1 MKTTFSRFTLIFTVT
16 CAIFPFKTSVLAQD
30 APAENTASSGT
41 ITGTIVNAT
50 TQEPVVGATVTLVDT
65 KFGAIA
71 NSAGKFTIK
80 NAPAGVYSLKVT
92 ALGYDAFLQSDVVVS
107 TGKPFSV
114 IIEMRESAIQI
125 DEVQVTASYFQ
136 KTPETITSTQL
147 LGAEEI
153 RRAPG
158 VQEDVVRAVAL
169 LPGVGVTS
177 AGRNDLVVRGGAPF
191 ENLFFVDNI
200 EVPNI
205 NHFGSQGSTGG
216 PLSLIN
222 IDFVREA
229 SFSAGGFGA
238 KFGDKVSSLTNITL
252 REGNED
258 DYGGEVNL
266 SATGFGIIGE
276 GPLGENGNFLF
287 SVRRSYLDFIFKA
300 TGLSFIPQYWDF
312 QTKLTHRFD
321 EKNSLSFLTI
331 GALND
336 VEVDN
341 DDAEGRFK
349 NSRVAIPSQQQY
361 FSGLTWKHLLKNGF
375 MNVTLGRTF
384 TNFDTFQNDSLLKPI
399 LKNSSAEGENS
410 LRTDVVMQAF
420 GTGEINFGA
429 NAKYASKL
437 DYDIL
442 IPGEVR
448 RAEDGTPQPLQT
460 DTSFTALR
468 GGVYGTAVYPVSES
482 FRFTA
487 GGRLDYYAFL
497 KNKLYFS
504 PRLSASYALTDVSSM
519 NASAGRYYQAPS
531 FIWLVGDAGNSDRL
545 DAIRA
550 DMFVLGYEQI
560 LATDLKFQVEAYFKM
575 YGTYPAR
582 LLRPQAVLA
591 PSGFDDIQSDIP
603 FGLEPL
609 DGVATG
615 EARGVEFFM
624 QKKLAEIP
632 LYGLISLSI
641 NQTSFTSIEGKS
653 RPSPFDNRLIFNIA
667 AGYRFSP
674 EWELSAKF
682 RLATGLPTT
691 PFITEGSRAGTL
703 DFTRFNEGE
712 RLPLFHALDVRLDKR
727 WNFEN
732 VQLVTYI
739 DVQNIYNRKN
749 AGQPRWNQ
757 RTQRVEQQ
765 TGGLGILPSIGVNV
779 EF

>member
-1 MKTTFSRFTLIFTVT
+1 MNTIFTRF
-16 CAIFPFKTSVLAQD
+16 AIFFAIFFAAFSFKNPVFAQSEI
-30 APAENTASSGT
+30 AQATASTGT
-41 ITGTIVNAT
+41 VTGTIVNAT
-50 TQEPVVGATVTLVDT
+50 TQEAVSGATVTLVGT
-65 KFGAIA
+65 KVGSIA
-71 NSAGKFTIK
+71 NSQGKFVIN

-92 ALGYDAFLQSDVVVS
+92 ALGYEAFLQSDIVVS
-107 TGKPFSV
+107 TAKAV
-114 IIEMRESAIQI
+114 TVTVEMRESAVQT
-125 DEVQVTASYFQ
+125 DEVIVTANYFQ
-136 KTPETITSTQL
+136 KTPETITSTQI

-191 ENLFFVDNI
+191 ENLFVVDNI

-238 KFGDKVSSLTNITL
+238 KYGDKVSSLTNITL
-252 REGNED
+252 REGNEEAF
-258 DYGGEVNL
+258 GGEVNL
-266 SATGFGIIGE
+266 SATGFGVIGE
-276 GPLGENGNFLF
+276 GPLGQNGNFLF
-287 SVRRSYLDFIFKA
+287 SARRSYLDFIFKA
-300 TGLSFIPQYWDF
+300 AGLSFIPQYWDF

-331 GALND
+331 GALNS
-336 VEVDN
+336 VEIDN

-349 NSRVAIPSQQQY
+349 NSRVAIPNQQQY

-384 TNFDTFQNDSLLKPI
+384 TNFDTFQNDSLLNPI

-410 LRTDVVMQAF
+410 LRADVVMQAF
-420 GTGEINFGA
+420 ETGEIDFGA
-429 NAKYASKL
+429 NVKYASKL
-437 DYDIL
+437 EYDLL

-460 DTSFTALR
+460 DTSFTAFR
-468 GGVYGTAVYPVSES
+468 GGAYATLVYPVSES
-482 FRFTA
+482 FRVTA
-487 GGRLDYYAFL
+487 GSRLDYYAFL
-497 KNKLYFS
+497 KNQFYVS
-504 PRLSASYALTDVSSM
+504 PRVSASYSLTDVSSI

-531 FIWLVGDAGNSDRL
+531 FIWLVGDRGNSERL

-550 DMFVLGYEQI
+550 DMFVLGYEHI
-560 LATDLKFQVEAYFKM
+560 LASDLKFQVEAYFKM
-575 YGTYPAR
+575 YGNYPAR

-609 DGVATG
+609 DGTATG
-615 EARGVEFFM
+615 EARGIEFFM

-653 RPSPFDNRLIFNIA
+653 RPSPFDSRVIFNIA
-667 AGYRFSP
+667 SGYRFSP
-674 EWELSAKF
+674 EWEFSAKF
-682 RLATGLPTT
+682 RLATGVPTT
-691 PFITEGSRAGTL
+691 PFITSGTRAGSL
-703 DFTRFNEGE
+703 DFSQYNEGE
-712 RLPLFHALDVRLDKR
+712 RLPIFHALDARLDKR
-727 WNFEN
+727 WNFTN

-739 DVQNIYNRKN
+739 DVQNVYNRKN
-749 AGQPRWNQ
+749 FSAPRWNQ